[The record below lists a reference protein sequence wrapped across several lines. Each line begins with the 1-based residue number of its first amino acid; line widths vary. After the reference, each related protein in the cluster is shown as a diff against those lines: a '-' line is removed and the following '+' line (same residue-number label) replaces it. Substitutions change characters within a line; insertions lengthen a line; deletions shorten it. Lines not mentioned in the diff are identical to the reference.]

1 MFVLA
6 FLALSASISSALSVP
21 KLQQVA
27 LSEQDA
33 VAPER
38 YLIETNPGET
48 QWVTEDEKWTLRRVR
63 PSFEEPPRLSQPRL
77 TLCRMA

>member
-21 KLQQVA
+21 KPQQVA
-27 LSEQDA
+27 LSAQDA
-33 VAPER
+33 VATER

-48 QWVTEDEKWTLRRVR
+48 QWVTEDEKWALRRVW
-63 PSFEEPPRLSQPRL
+63 PSFEELPRALS
-77 TLCRMA
+77 T